1 MVMIMKRIKNIK
13 KRRISQRESAPVSV
27 SFLLMAFCYFI
38 GCMLGSRF
46 GMVSEIPGTVFSILP
61 ESSAS
66 TENGFL
72 AVFGSYGFYGLLFL
86 LLSTTY
92 LGFLLVPPVF
102 ALKGFLI
109 GTLFL
114 TYLQSGQ
121 QRPYLL
127 AGISLCL
134 PELFVL
140 PALLLLGGLCMHLSF
155 RLLCR
160 FRGAPATGDGERHDR
175 VLAVIFILLVLAAVI
190 QTYVVPP
197 LIQAVPA

>member
-1 MVMIMKRIKNIK
+1 MNMRRK
-13 KRRISQRESAPVSV
+13 KHINRRRFGRRESAPFTV
-27 SFLLMAFCYFI
+27 SFLLMAFCYLA
-38 GCMLGSRF
+38 GCLLGSRF
-46 GMVSEIPGTVFSILP
+46 GLTSEIPGTVFSIMT
-61 ESSAS
+61 EQSDS
-66 TENGFL
+66 TQNGFL
-72 AVFGSYGFYGLLFL
+72 AVFGSYGFYGVLFL

-114 TYLQSGQ
+114 TYLQSEQ
-121 QRPYLL
+121 PHSFLL

-140 PALLLLGGLCMHLSF
+140 PALLLLGGLCMQLSF

-160 FRGAPATGDGERHDR
+160 FRGAPAALDGERHDR
-175 VLAVIFILLVLAAVI
+175 TLAIIFVLLILAAVI
-190 QTYVVPP
+190 ETYVVPTVIR
-197 LIQAVPA
+197 LVPA

>member
-1 MVMIMKRIKNIK
+1 MVMIMKRIKHIK

-46 GMVSEIPGTVFSILP
+46 GMVSEIPGTVFSILT

-127 AGISLCL
+127 AGIAENPSTSK
-134 PELFVL
+134 F
-140 PALLLLGGLCMHLSF
+140 S
-155 RLLCR
+155 
-160 FRGAPATGDGERHDR
+160 
-175 VLAVIFILLVLAAVI
+175 
-190 QTYVVPP
+190 
-197 LIQAVPA
+197 LIQSQNFSNFSNSLSSILVTDSAY